1 MPRNRYLDILVGFW
15 ILHGP
20 PVKQAL
26 VDSGP
31 LNVQQVDALVV
42 SEHLQAGVREEHPH
56 LRRHDV
62 TAHLASIA
70 RSVDARTA
78 RQAAPPDGNPTVE
91 LESRPR
97 KPE

>member
-31 LNVQQVDALVV
+31 LDVQQVDALVV

-70 RSVDARTA
+70 RGDTTST
-78 RQAAPPDGNPTVE
+78 PG
-91 LESRPR
+91 RPR
-97 KPE
+97 RQLATRRAKIATREPG